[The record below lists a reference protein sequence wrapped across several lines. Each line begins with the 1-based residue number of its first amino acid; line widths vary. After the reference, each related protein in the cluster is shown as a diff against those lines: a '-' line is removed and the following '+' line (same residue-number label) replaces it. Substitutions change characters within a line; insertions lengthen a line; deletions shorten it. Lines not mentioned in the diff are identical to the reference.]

1 MDVRRAKRTKTESD
15 EYKYSRVRK
24 RNGEDNQ
31 SKSRNR
37 HPIALQHQTKSTV
50 KLEKTTFKVFNIK
63 ETEADS
69 SFTETEKVLKLLLV
83 EQEEMG
89 FVGV

>member
-1 MDVRRAKRTKTESD
+1 MSLSTTSAEMDVRRAKRTKTESD

-24 RNGEDNQ
+24 RNGENNQ

-50 KLEKTTFKVFNIK
+50 KLEKTTLRSLISRKLRLIAAF
-63 ETEADS
+63 
-69 SFTETEKVLKLLLV
+69 LK
-83 EQEEMG
+83 QKM
-89 FVGV
+89 F

>member
-1 MDVRRAKRTKTESD
+1 MSLSTTSAEMDVRQAKRTKTESD

-50 KLEKTTFKVFNIK
+50 KLEKTTLRSLISRKLRLI
-63 ETEADS
+63 AAS
-69 SFTETEKVLKLLLV
+69 LK
-83 EQEEMG
+83 QKR
-89 FVGV
+89 F

>member
-1 MDVRRAKRTKTESD
+1 MSLSTTSAEMDVRRAKRTKTESD

-50 KLEKTTFKVFNIK
+50 KLEKTTLRSLISRKLRLI
-63 ETEADS
+63 AAS
-69 SFTETEKVLKLLLV
+69 LK
-83 EQEEMG
+83 QRR
-89 FVGV
+89 F